1 MKHKFKKRNKII
13 ITICFLILFLLSCAV
28 FDILNLPSKLGFNT
42 SIINLDFWSILLGNG
57 IVISLFIITFTL
69 FDKKNLEKEKLAD
82 YAGAVLLLDTYRQIE
97 SFLTILHGLFDI
109 PTEKQTPFSA
119 KQIEFIDEGPFKN
132 NDKIF
137 DFLSE
142 GHILRDHYEGYVS
155 IKQNYEAL
163 VFCMLREGN
172 FENIQKKLLEILN
185 EQIANEKAK
194 LEKHRSEIK

>member
-1 MKHKFKKRNKII
+1 M
-13 ITICFLILFLLSCAV
+13 
-28 FDILNLPSKLGFNT
+28 
-42 SIINLDFWSILLGNG
+42 
-57 IVISLFIITFTL
+57 
-69 FDKKNLEKEKLAD
+69 
-82 YAGAVLLLDTYRQIE
+82 
-97 SFLTILHGLFDI
+97 TILHGLFDI
-109 PTEKQTPFSA
+109 PTEERTPFSA

-172 FENIQKKLLEILN
+172 FENIQKKLLETLN

>member
-1 MKHKFKKRNKII
+1 M
-13 ITICFLILFLLSCAV
+13 SCAV

-97 SFLTILHGLFDI
+97 SFLTILQGLFDI

-172 FENIQKKLLEILN
+172 FENIQKKLLETLN